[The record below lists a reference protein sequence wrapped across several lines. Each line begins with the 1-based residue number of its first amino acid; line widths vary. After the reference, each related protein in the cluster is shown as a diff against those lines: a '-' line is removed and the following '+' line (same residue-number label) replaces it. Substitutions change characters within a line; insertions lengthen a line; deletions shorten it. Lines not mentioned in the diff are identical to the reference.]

1 MLFAASLLL
10 LGASVRAS
18 THSSFDH
25 LNLTI
30 FQDIAFTTSE
40 GGAASCVS
48 GKIPIP
54 VSFEAYQWTLE
65 KPSDSLAVTDFVFW
79 ATTTHPDRLLDLSV
93 GIGLVDK
100 TYQIW
105 VKYCVPTATTA
116 QSSNQPV
123 QVLTH
128 GGTLDHTY
136 WDVAPGYSYVN
147 ITAAAEMR
155 TLSYDQLGCGL
166 SDHPDPLNEVQGP
179 AAMEVLH
186 GLVSLLRSG
195 AFGQKFDKV
204 IGVGHSI
211 GSKTMEATLA
221 KYRGDFDAILHTGY
235 AFENAPGAGNVVATG
250 LGPAKDVQH
259 LRHLPDGYFVHKS
272 REGIHICFFKYPNFE
287 PAILTATLDKSR
299 TLTMGEMLIPSGSP
313 FWRNLTVL
321 RDYTS
326 PVMIVLGE
334 HDYVVCG
341 QSCMIPRNLADDTLS
356 FAYSA
361 ADPNRS
367 ETWILPGGGHN
378 LNTHLHA
385 GDGFNKMVAWVK
397 NLEWD
402 V

>member
-147 ITAAAEMR
+147 ITAAAGMR
-155 TLSYDQLGCGL
+155 TLSYDRLGCGL

-287 PAILTATLDKSR
+287 PASKLPSKSWLFGFQRASSRSILSDSSHSNIGQISNPHHGRDVDSIRQPILGKLDGAQGLHVASHDC
-299 TLTMGEMLIPSGSP
+299 SG
-313 FWRNLTVL
+313 
-321 RDYTS
+321 
-326 PVMIVLGE
+326 
-334 HDYVVCG
+334 
-341 QSCMIPRNLADDTLS
+341 
-356 FAYSA
+356 
-361 ADPNRS
+361 
-367 ETWILPGGGHN
+367 
-378 LNTHLHA
+378 
-385 GDGFNKMVAWVK
+385 
-397 NLEWD
+397 
-402 V
+402 